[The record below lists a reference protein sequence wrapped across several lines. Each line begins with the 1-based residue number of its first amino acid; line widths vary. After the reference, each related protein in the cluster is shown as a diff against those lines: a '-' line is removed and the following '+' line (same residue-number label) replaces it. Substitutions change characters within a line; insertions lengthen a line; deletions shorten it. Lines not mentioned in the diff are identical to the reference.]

1 VGLLPLPFSAL
12 RPCYG
17 WGDALDDRYAMRTYR
32 TTNGRVGVKFSIMAR
47 RIVTDHWFVSVE
59 ALRRGRLA
67 PWTPRRETK
76 TFPTEAKAK
85 QYAKEMLSDSHKIIA
100 GTLLN
105 GYQPVRR
112 IIPASELSRWIE
124 KK

>member
-1 VGLLPLPFSAL
+1 
-12 RPCYG
+12 
-17 WGDALDDRYAMRTYR
+17 
-32 TTNGRVGVKFSIMAR
+32 MAR
-47 RIVTDHWFVSVE
+47 RTMTDHWFVSVR
-59 ALRRGRLA
+59 LRRGLKSF
-67 PWTPRRETK
+67 TSSKETK
-76 TFPTEAKAK
+76 TFRTEAEAK

-112 IIPASELSRWIE
+112 IIPASELNRWVE